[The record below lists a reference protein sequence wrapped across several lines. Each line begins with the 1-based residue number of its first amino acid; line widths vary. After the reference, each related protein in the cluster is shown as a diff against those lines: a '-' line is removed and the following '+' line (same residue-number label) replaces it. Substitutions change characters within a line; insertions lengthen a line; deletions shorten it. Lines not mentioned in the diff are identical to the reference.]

1 MLVSNKSALERLNSE
16 KNLINQLKNKKN
28 NSMSLFVGKREVQK
42 VQENKTAVRVS
53 ETNEKSELRNFNP
66 FQKILPSEIKLPEEE
81 PSINSLIENNDQQI
95 KLATA
100 HDSALKVLTD
110 SVALL
115 ATKLDDIRPDRLPS
129 VITATS
135 KVVESIRKERSEATK
150 NNKGKEVHYH
160 FYTPIQR
167 KVVDYEVIEA

>member
-1 MLVSNKSALERLNSE
+1 MLVSNSSALARLNSE

-28 NSMSLFVGKREVQK
+28 NKNPMSLFVGNKKEIIVEKQEV
-42 VQENKTAVRVS
+42 KT
-53 ETNEKSELRNFNP
+53 FNP
-66 FQKILPSEIKLPEEE
+66 FEKIKISEIEKTEE
-81 PSINSLIENNDQQI
+81 PTINSLIENNDQQI

-135 KVVESIRKERSEATK
+135 KVVESIRKERSEAVK

-167 KVVDYEVIEA
+167 KIIDYEVIEA

>member
-1 MLVSNKSALERLNSE
+1 MLVSNNSALARLNSE

-28 NSMSLFVGKREVQK
+28 NNLVKSNPMNLFTQKREVIVEK
-42 VQENKTAVRVS
+42 QEVKT
-53 ETNEKSELRNFNP
+53 FNP
-66 FQKILPSEIKLPEEE
+66 FEKIEVLKDEQKEE

-135 KVVESIRKERSEATK
+135 KVVESIRKERSEAVK

-167 KVVDYEVIEA
+167 KIVDYEVIEA